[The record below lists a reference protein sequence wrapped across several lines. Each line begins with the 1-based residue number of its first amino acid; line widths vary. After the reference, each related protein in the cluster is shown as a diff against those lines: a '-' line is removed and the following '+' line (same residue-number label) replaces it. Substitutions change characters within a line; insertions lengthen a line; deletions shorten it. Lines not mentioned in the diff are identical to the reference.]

1 MVFFVYIDW
10 TLEDLPRAFYIGKG
24 QLVRVHEQERDNDH
38 WRNIVAKRG
47 FRREVILATKDESY
61 AFTQEI
67 LGILEHGTFC
77 GSTQHHWGAN
87 KTAGGEGISGYVH
100 TQAARQKISEAHIGK
115 VLSLE
120 TRQKLSNIASQRIG
134 NKSTMFGKHH
144 SEQVRANMSKVKHDL
159 YSTERGQ
166 EIKQQI
172 SETLTGR
179 KLSEEHKSNVG
190 KVGLGRRHTNEAIQ
204 KMKTHEFS
212 DEHRR
217 KLSEAAKRRKYI

>member
-1 MVFFVYIDW
+1 M
-10 TLEDLPRAFYIGKG
+10 RYIGFSSHGIDKRWQKHVSLALRSANSLLACAIREFG
-24 QLVRVHEQERDNDH
+24 QNAFEHDVICTVDTEKDAKVLERYYIEMLNT
-38 WRNIVAKRG
+38 WGPLGYNMTRG
-47 FRREVILATKDESY
+47 GNGNGGALRGRKYS
-61 AFTQEI
+61 
-67 LGILEHGTFC
+67 LEHC
-77 GSTQHHWGAN
+77 
-87 KTAGGEGISGYVH
+87 
-100 TQAARQKISEAHIGK
+100 QKISQAHQGK
-115 VLSLE
+115 VLSPG
-120 TRQKLSNIASQRIG
+120 TRLKLSEIG
-134 NKSTMFGKHH
+134 SRRVGENHSMFGKHH

-190 KVGLGRRHTNEAIQ
+190 KAGLGRRHTNEAIQ